1 MQLGAVETKDIRYV
15 PAVESDFDFK
25 ALSNKV
31 NSIEQKQ
38 NYMLIGLLLLLI
50 LTLTKK

>member
-1 MQLGAVETKDIRYV
+1 MNLGGIDNRKVGAVS
-15 PAVESDFDFK
+15 ESDFDFT
-25 ALSNKV
+25 ALQNKI

-50 LTLTKK
+50 LNLTKK

>member
-1 MQLGAVETKDIRYV
+1 MQLGAVDTKKMGYV
-15 PAVESDFDFK
+15 PVVESDFDFNS
-25 ALSNKV
+25 LSKKV
-31 NSIEQKQ
+31 NLIEQKQ